1 MSERW
6 RSGVALLVS
15 VVVLVALVLAG
26 PGDEL
31 AALRRTLG
39 IGQGPLGTPADV
51 PEGGVHAFLQ
61 EQPGDAGEPVTW
73 DPCREI
79 RYEVNP
85 DGAPGDD
92 DEAVAFVEDGIAEVS
107 RVTGLQFELLGTTDR
122 RPSWESRFV
131 PAGRREP
138 VLIAWARASEVEQL
152 AGDVAGVGGAVAQSY
167 RSGARFRYVTG
178 QVTLDED
185 VYDELARSSGG
196 QGHQRAILLHELGH
210 LVGLDHVDSTEELMN
225 ADNLGRLEFGA
236 GDLNGLVRLGQGP
249 CT

>member
-1 MSERW
+1 MAERW
-6 RSGVALLVS
+6 KSGVALLVS
-15 VVVLVALVLAG
+15 VLVLAGVVLAG

-31 AALRRTLG
+31 SALRRALG

-61 EQPGDAGEPVTW
+61 VQPGDSGDPVTW

-79 RYEVNP
+79 RYEVNTE
-85 DGAPGDD
+85 GAPGDGE
-92 DEAVAFVEDGIAEVS
+92 EALAFVADGVAEVS
-107 RVTGLQFELLGTTDR
+107 AITGLQFELLGETDR

-138 VLIAWARASEVEQL
+138 VLIAWAQASEVEEL

-167 RSGARFRYVTG
+167 RSGSLYRYVTG

-185 VYDELARSSGG
+185 VYDDLSRSANGR
-196 QGHQRAILLHELGH
+196 GHQRAILLHELGH
-210 LVGLDHVDSTEELMN
+210 LVGLDHVDSADELMY
-225 ADNLGRLEFGA
+225 ADNVGQLEFGP
-236 GDLNGLVRLGQGP
+236 GDLNGLVRLGEGR
-249 CT
+249 CS

>member
-1 MSERW
+1 
-6 RSGVALLVS
+6 VS
-15 VVVLVALVLAG
+15 VLVLVGLVLAG

-61 EQPGDAGEPVTW
+61 VQPGDSGEPVTW

-85 DGAPGDD
+85 EDAPGDD
-92 DEAVAFVEDGIAEVS
+92 DEVVAFVEEAVDEIS

-138 VLIAWARASEVEQL
+138 VLVAWADEEEVEQL
-152 AGDVAGVGGAVAQSY
+152 AGDVAGVGGAVALSY

-185 VYDELARSSGG
+185 VYDDLARSASGE
-196 QGHQRAILLHELGH
+196 GHQRAILLHELGH
-210 LVGLDHVDSTEELMN
+210 LVGLDHVDSADELMY
-225 ADNLGRLEFGA
+225 ADNVGRLEFGT